1 MVVEVLEIE
10 IEKLPSFV
18 MGEKKWVTK
27 GIEIG
32 IKQER
37 EKLKNNFLEVA
48 RQFLSVNFPI
58 EKIMEMT
65 GLSKDEIENLK
76 KRDWNVRF
84 RIRSY
89 DN

>member
-18 MGEKKWVTK
+18 MGEKKGVTK

-65 GLSKDEIENLK
+65 GLSKDELENLK
-76 KRDWNVRF
+76 KED
-84 RIRSY
+84 
-89 DN
+89 

>member
-1 MVVEVLEIE
+1 MLEIE